1 MGDRWHHNAGHMMSF
16 FEKKKNAQKRCCFN
30 CNIWPEINWFTSH
43 QSHYCLYYN
52 SIPEFVRKR
61 LMLTEKYLKQREIFE
76 ISLSESRIY
85 KKWQTS
91 AIIREISDSNLEKGR
106 NGLNSGVSRIIWESW
121 QPCGE
126 DTYCWKSHHELLFH
140 SLLIQSSFL
149 HLMPPRKKWKLN

>member
-1 MGDRWHHNAGHMMSF
+1 MSF
-16 FEKKKNAQKRCCFN
+16 FEKKNAQKDVVLIVTFDQKLIDLLPTN
-30 CNIWPEINWFTSH
+30 HIIAYN
-43 QSHYCLYYN
+43 YYN
-52 SIPEFVRKR
+52 GVPEFVKKR
-61 LMLTEKYLKQREIFE
+61 SMLTEKYLKQREIFE

-91 AIIREISDSNLEKGR
+91 AIIREISDSNLETGR
-106 NGLNSGVSRIIWESW
+106 NGLKCGVSRIIWEDW